1 MRTRTTLLAI
11 SMMALG
17 GLLGYAAASGQ
28 LTSLWQ
34 AQAGAQPG
42 ESFPAEQ
49 SGPICCAEGREAR
62 QERIGQ
68 PSKDGK
74 KPNILFI
81 LADNIGYGDIGVYG
95 GGELRGAPTPR
106 IDQLAAESLRLTQ
119 FLVEPGCTP
128 SRAALMTGRYS
139 IRSGLSLVA
148 VPGSPKSLPAS
159 EITMAEMLRDAG
171 YATALF
177 GKWHLGD
184 KPYSQPQNKGFDEFY
199 GIPPGDT
206 WDAFLYIP
214 QARRTRTLEIP
225 LDKGPQIVEARRG
238 QPLKVVKPYTEA
250 VRRDI
255 DWQLVDRG
263 IDFMQR
269 QRKADKPFFLY
280 LPISRTHF
288 PNLPSKR
295 FQGASRIGQFGDSLM
310 EGDAIVGKML
320 DSLKELGLE
329 KDTIVVFASDNGP
342 QGEVVREFGGDT
354 PDMGSPGPY
363 RGELG
368 DASEG
373 SIRTAALI
381 RWPGQIRPRSSYAMF
396 SIMDFFPTLAR
407 LTGGK
412 VPDDRPIDGVDQT
425 DLLLG
430 KSDTGRRDALLTFVG
445 SDLVA
450 ARWKQFRTYFA
461 DVAPGRSGWGGAH
474 HLPGTG
480 SSAAPMN
487 GYPKVFNIESDPR
500 EEHNIGAQYE
510 WVIGPTLKVVE
521 EYKASLK
528 RYPNP
533 PAANITR
540 F

>member
-1 MRTRTTLLAI
+1 MRRNSILH
-11 SMMALG
+11 
-17 GLLGYAAASGQ
+17 GL
-28 LTSLWQ
+28 
-34 AQAGAQPG
+34 
-42 ESFPAEQ
+42 
-49 SGPICCAEGREAR
+49 CCALLSSAMFSALPV
-62 QERIGQ
+62 QAADQ
-68 PSKDGK
+68 

-81 LADNIGYGDIGVYG
+81 LADNIGFGDLGVYG

-148 VPGSPKSLPAS
+148 VTGSSISLPAT

-171 YATALF
+171 YATAIF

-184 KPYSQPQNKGFDEFY
+184 QPYSQPQQKGFDEFY

-206 WDAFLYIP
+206 WDAFLMVP
-214 QARRTRTLEIP
+214 QGRQTKTLEIP
-225 LDKGPQIVEARRG
+225 LDKGPQIVEAKRG
-238 QPLKVVKPYTEA
+238 EPLTVVKPYTAE

-255 DWQLVDRG
+255 DWELVDRG

-269 QRKADKPFFLY
+269 QKAAGKPFFLY

-295 FQGASRIGQFGDSLM
+295 FEGQSRIGQFGDSLM
-310 EGDAIVGKML
+310 EGDAIVGKLL
-320 DSLKELGLE
+320 DSLKALGLE
-329 KDTIVVFASDNGP
+329 QDTLVVFASDNGP
-342 QGEVVREFGGDT
+342 QGDVVREFGGDM

-373 SIRTAALI
+373 SIRTAAMI
-381 RWPGQIRPRSSYAMF
+381 RWPGKISPRSTNAMF

-407 LTGGK
+407 LAGGK

-430 KSDTGRRDALLTFVG
+430 ASVTKRDALLTFIG
-445 SDLVA
+445 PDLIAV
-450 ARWKQFRTYFA
+450 RWKPFRIYFA
-461 DVAPGRSGWGGAH
+461 DLAPGRSGWDGAH
-474 HLPGTG
+474 LQPGTG

-500 EEHNIGAQYE
+500 EEHNIGTQYE
-510 WVIGPTLKVVE
+510 WVIGPTLKIVE
-521 EYKASLK
+521 DYKATLQ
-528 RYPNP
+528 RHPNP
-533 PAANITR
+533 PPANITH